1 MYSNDESADYG
12 GDALQVVTAL
22 ATTTSYIHDTDDE
35 MDVDRVG
42 EEDIPVQSILS
53 RLWYGK
59 NYTHIP
65 STTTN
70 QGGGKKGNSTNF
82 LINLASINAT
92 RCTKCN
98 GCIHTNTCIELN
110 KTPCPGCKENKTIK
124 LPCYHLQLCEI
135 WTTEQINEYKTN
147 LAFHIE
153 FFKGTCNHPIYLT
166 YLQNKKDQTP
176 PSFSLPLLPLINT
189 INEIQPTMGA
199 TPITTGGA
207 TTLVNSTIEQN
218 IFDITTTPPQFTT
231 APPRTVPDPTTTL
244 LRQIEDARILHERN
258 MKQLQDKIE
267 PVRNEQ
273 HTVESTTT
281 HNSNTRSE
289 VRELVSLLTT
299 LFTTP
304 NTNSNVQFKAPNMS
318 LSKIDHNGE
327 TISGTKYHL
336 WKKRFNQQI
345 VTFGLEPE
353 QVYNMLIDNSLN
365 LIPHDWREEIK
376 FCTTLNDIFTT
387 LDNLNEAI
395 ELTLPTLLRNLLNIP
410 MAPEGTQFVI
420 ERTSHL
426 LKSLDELHSLHPHH
440 KLQYHEVLKILHN
453 LNCPSVK
460 NIIYELVT
468 QWQTNQQSVT
478 LENSLHKYLQTL
490 RKSSIDLLAALKR
503 SGTRIPQNTQLGITS
518 GHPKSPQNY
527 SPHTPKT
534 EFKGGHYNRKLQ
546 KHIAGHCGVCESEHM
561 ENFSNCPEL
570 EEIKTG
576 RKELPNSLC
585 SKCIKPKLSSNEQH
599 INCNIYTFK
608 NTGKTVN
615 CLCSIHKYT
624 HYKICRKCPVN
635 EYNPTQS

>member
-22 ATTTSYIHDTDDE
+22 A
-35 MDVDRVG
+35 
-42 EEDIPVQSILS
+42 
-53 RLWYGK
+53 GK
-59 NYTHIP
+59 K
-65 STTTN
+65 
-70 QGGGKKGNSTNF
+70 GGKKGNSTDF

-231 APPRTVPDPTTTL
+231 APPRTVPDPTT
-244 LRQIEDARILHERN
+244 
-258 MKQLQDKIE
+258 KLQDKIE

-273 HTVESTTT
+273 H
-281 HNSNTRSE
+281 TRSE

-478 LENSLHKYLQTL
+478 LEKSLHIYLQTL

-585 SKCIKPKLSSNEQH
+585 SKCLKPKLSSIEKH

-608 NTGKTVN
+608 NSGKTVN
-615 CLCSIHKYT
+615 CICSIHKYT
-624 HYKICRKCPVN
+624 HYKFCRKCPAN

>member
-1 MYSNDESADYG
+1 
-12 GDALQVVTAL
+12 
-22 ATTTSYIHDTDDE
+22 
-35 MDVDRVG
+35 
-42 EEDIPVQSILS
+42 
-53 RLWYGK
+53 
-59 NYTHIP
+59 
-65 STTTN
+65 
-70 QGGGKKGNSTNF
+70 
-82 LINLASINAT
+82 
-92 RCTKCN
+92 
-98 GCIHTNTCIELN
+98 
-110 KTPCPGCKENKTIK
+110 
-124 LPCYHLQLCEI
+124 
-135 WTTEQINEYKTN
+135 
-147 LAFHIE
+147 
-153 FFKGTCNHPIYLT
+153 
-166 YLQNKKDQTP
+166 
-176 PSFSLPLLPLINT
+176 
-189 INEIQPTMGA
+189 MGA

-231 APPRTVPDPTTTL
+231 APPRTVPDPTT
-244 LRQIEDARILHERN
+244 
-258 MKQLQDKIE
+258 KLQDKIE

-273 HTVESTTT
+273 H
-281 HNSNTRSE
+281 TRSE

-410 MAPEGTQFVI
+410 IAPEGTQFVI

-478 LENSLHKYLQTL
+478 LEKSLHMYLQTL

>member
-22 ATTTSYIHDTDDE
+22 A
-35 MDVDRVG
+35 
-42 EEDIPVQSILS
+42 
-53 RLWYGK
+53 GK
-59 NYTHIP
+59 K
-65 STTTN
+65 
-70 QGGGKKGNSTNF
+70 GGKKGNSTDF

-153 FFKGTCNHPIYLT
+153 FFKDTCDHPIYLT

-273 HTVESTTT
+273 H
-281 HNSNTRSE
+281 TRSE

-395 ELTLPTLLRNLLNIP
+395 ELTLPTLLHNLLKIP
-410 MAPEGTQFVI
+410 IAPEGTQFVI

-478 LENSLHKYLQTL
+478 LEKSLHIYLQTL

-624 HYKICRKCPVN
+624 HYKICRRCPVN

>member
-22 ATTTSYIHDTDDE
+22 A
-35 MDVDRVG
+35 
-42 EEDIPVQSILS
+42 
-53 RLWYGK
+53 GK
-59 NYTHIP
+59 K
-65 STTTN
+65 
-70 QGGGKKGNSTNF
+70 GGKKGNSTDF

-135 WTTEQINEYKTN
+135 WTTEQINEYKTK

-153 FFKGTCNHPIYLT
+153 FFKGTCDHPIYLT

-231 APPRTVPDPTTTL
+231 APPRTVPDPTT
-244 LRQIEDARILHERN
+244 
-258 MKQLQDKIE
+258 KLQDKIE

-273 HTVESTTT
+273 H
-281 HNSNTRSE
+281 TRSE

-395 ELTLPTLLRNLLNIP
+395 ELTLPTLLHNLLNIP
-410 MAPEGTQFVI
+410 IAPEGTQFVI

-478 LENSLHKYLQTL
+478 LEKSLHIYLQTL

-561 ENFSNCPEL
+561 ENFSNCPKL

-576 RKELPNSLC
+576 RKELPIYLC
-585 SKCIKPKLSSNEQH
+585 KLCIKPLASNEQH

-624 HYKICRKCPVN
+624 HYKICKKCPVN